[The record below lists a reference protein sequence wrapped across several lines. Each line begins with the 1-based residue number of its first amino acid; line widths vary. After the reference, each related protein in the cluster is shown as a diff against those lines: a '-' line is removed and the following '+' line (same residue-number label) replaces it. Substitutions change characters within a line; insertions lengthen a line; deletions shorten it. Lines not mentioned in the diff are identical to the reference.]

1 MYPTTKNSIEKQWS
15 MTVSRVSEQWLIT
28 NDASGVKQFRNVST
42 PSKWLFGIQIK
53 KCKILTS
60 DIATSEIQGIHA
72 LRIDGWLLWLWL
84 WLWFCTAV
92 YEPKPSLEIVHWPS
106 SIPVSTS
113 GVSSGK
119 VVPMK
124 DFHHG
129 CKYSTGEDLTLL
141 GARDAMQLPV

>member
-1 MYPTTKNSIEKQWS
+1 MHYLSQAQ
-15 MTVSRVSEQWLIT
+15 M
-28 NDASGVKQFRNVST
+28 
-42 PSKWLFGIQIK
+42 
-53 KCKILTS
+53 
-60 DIATSEIQGIHA
+60 
-72 LRIDGWLLWLWL
+72 WL

-119 VVPMK
+119 VFPMK

-141 GARDAMQLPV
+141 GARDAIATASLRECTMCAASLAIIDEFYIISRIY

>member
-1 MYPTTKNSIEKQWS
+1 MSDS
-15 MTVSRVSEQWLIT
+15 M
-28 NDASGVKQFRNVST
+28 
-42 PSKWLFGIQIK
+42 
-53 KCKILTS
+53 
-60 DIATSEIQGIHA
+60 
-72 LRIDGWLLWLWL
+72 GWLWLWL

-119 VVPMK
+119 VFPMK

-141 GARDAMQLPV
+141 GARDAIATASLRECTMCAASLATIDEFYIISRIY

>member
-1 MYPTTKNSIEKQWS
+1 MKWILHLKN
-15 MTVSRVSEQWLIT
+15 IT
-28 NDASGVKQFRNVST
+28 FKSSYN
-42 PSKWLFGIQIK
+42 WY
-53 KCKILTS
+53 KIDIHQQLRPLT
-60 DIATSEIQGIHA
+60 ANYLA
-72 LRIDGWLLWLWL
+72 WLWL
-84 WLWFCTAV
+84 WLWFYTAV

-119 VVPMK
+119 VFPMK

-141 GARDAMQLPV
+141 GARDAIATASLRECTMCAASLATIDEFYIISRIY